1 MIDIKIQKK
10 INILLS
16 KIDNLEQR
24 NNFLWDKSGVRYLQ
38 FCKDL
43 NEIEDNEEK
52 IIDLKN
58 QISRLYITYSK

>member
-1 MIDIKIQKK
+1 MIDSKIQKK

-24 NNFLWDKSGVRYLQ
+24 NNFLWDKPGEGYLQ